1 MIILPLLVNWF
12 LKLVRSKSTRQVD
25 YWKTAMA
32 ANKSFQG
39 TSEQRGFLKFS
50 LAAQIP
56 SYSKSIAVNPA
67 CS

>member
-1 MIILPLLVNWF
+1 
-12 LKLVRSKSTRQVD
+12 VRSKSTRQVD